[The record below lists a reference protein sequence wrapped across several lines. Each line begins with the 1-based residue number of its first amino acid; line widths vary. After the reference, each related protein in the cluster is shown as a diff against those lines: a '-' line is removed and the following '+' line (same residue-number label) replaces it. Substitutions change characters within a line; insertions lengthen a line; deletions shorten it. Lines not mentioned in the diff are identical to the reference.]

1 VQAVKKPLRPPHPGF
16 GLAYR
21 RICPYCEGTLL
32 PAKRSRD
39 HMSVVIYLVLT
50 VAIFAALG
58 GLLKFEL

>member
-1 VQAVKKPLRPPHPGF
+1 
-16 GLAYR
+16 
-21 RICPYCEGTLL
+21 LL